1 MEGQVIAPDAENLR
15 FRLDGE
21 TIKLLRRRLPA
32 RAVRSRQ
39 LAVTLGANRHLVG
52 SPIDLPAHRRV
63 HGFVEASEGGLSGWV
78 LQPSRPDVP
87 PPLTLIDARNRARA
101 FIAQTRS
108 ATAHGPLMRPWSI
121 GVAAAELDGLQMPV
135 RIVDHN
141 ENDLSGS
148 PVDPEIETRA
158 AYLLAGSRGRGVR
171 REPPLFVPTG
181 ARLRGP
187 APPASPPAPAAVV
200 ILIRTVGHALAAC
213 LRSVLAN
220 TPDTIPVLLIDDG
233 TEDREAVRAM
243 LPPDGVRA
251 IRLIRH
257 PRPRGLPAAANT
269 GIQAAGRRDVIL
281 LRSDTL
287 VPPRW
292 VERLRAAAYA
302 TADTGSA
309 SPFETADSILGYPS
323 PNEPP
328 RALTTDA
335 TRRLAGHAHRAN
347 GEETVEVPASSA
359 VCAYIRRACLDDV
372 GAFRE
377 DLFAQGGGEAV
388 DFCLRA
394 RHRGWRHVAAT
405 GLIVGC
411 GETERLRQSDRDLL
425 CRNLDLI
432 ERLHPGWS
440 DLVADFE
447 TEDPLRHARRR
458 IDRHRWRQ
466 AGRAKAGSVLLV
478 THDDGGGVER
488 VVAARCRAL
497 AALGHRPIVLRP
509 TGTMGARL
517 DDGTG
522 RDHPNLDFRLP
533 DELPDLLELLRAS
546 KTIGVEYHHTL
557 GHHPSVLTLAAALC
571 VPHDVRLH
579 DYVWI
584 CPQVTLVARGRYC
597 GEPDVSICEYCVAD
611 NGRMTEEDIPVRTL
625 RARSAAFLADAR
637 HIVAP
642 SADAAARVQR
652 YAPAARITVE
662 AHEDDS
668 LWPETRWPGG
678 AAPSAA
684 RPLVVAVT
692 GAVGIDKGF
701 EVLLAC
707 ARDAQARS
715 LPLSFVLAGHSI
727 DDRRLLT
734 TGRCHVTGPYA
745 AGEAAGV
752 LTGAGAA
759 LGFIPSVWPETWC
772 FALSDIWSA
781 GLPAVA
787 FDIGGPA
794 ERIRRSGRGLVLPL
808 GLGAGAV
815 NDALLATARRI
826 GQKDL
831 SARSARSLTPTR
843 LRNLSHTSSGPI
855 SETSRHV

>member
-1 MEGQVIAPDAENLR
+1 MEGQVIAPNAENLQ

-21 TIKLLRRRLPA
+21 TINLRRRGLPA

-39 LAVTLGANRHLVG
+39 LAVTLGTNRHLVG
-52 SPIDLPAHRRV
+52 SPINLTAHRRV

-78 LQPSRPDVP
+78 HQPSRPDTP
-87 PPLTLIDARNRARA
+87 PPLTLVDARNHRRALIPQNRA
-101 FIAQTRS
+101 
-108 ATAHGPLMRPWSI
+108 ATAQGPLVRPWNI
-121 GVAAAELDGLQMPV
+121 GVMAAELGGLQMPIRV
-135 RIVDHN
+135 VDGSGH
-141 ENDLSGS
+141 DLSGS
-148 PVDPEIETRA
+148 PIDPQIETHA
-158 AYLLAGSRGRGVR
+158 AYLLAGSWKRGVP
-171 REPPLFVPTG
+171 EKPPLFVPTG

-200 ILIRTVGHALAAC
+200 ILVRTVGPALAAC
-213 LRSVLAN
+213 LRSMVAN

-233 TEDREAVRAM
+233 TEDREGVRAM
-243 LPPDGVRA
+243 LPHDRGRA

-257 PRPRGLPAAANT
+257 PRLRGFPAAANT
-269 GIQAAGRRDVIL
+269 GIRAAGRRDVIL
-281 LRSDTL
+281 LRGDAL

-302 TADTGSA
+302 AADTGSA

-323 PNEPP
+323 PDEPP
-328 RALTTDA
+328 RALTPEA

-347 GEETVEVPASSA
+347 GDETVEVPASSA
-359 VCAYIRRACLDDV
+359 ICAYIRRACLDDV

-377 DLFAQGGGEAV
+377 DLFAQGSGEAI

-411 GETERLRQSDRDLL
+411 AETERLRQSERDLMR
-425 CRNLDLI
+425 RNLDVI
-432 ERLHPGWS
+432 ERLHPGWN
-440 DLVADFE
+440 DLVAEFE

-458 IDRHRWRQ
+458 IDRHRWRE
-466 AGRAKAGSVLLV
+466 AGRAGSGSVLLV

-497 AALGHRPIVLRP
+497 TAIGQRPIVLRP
-509 TGTMGARL
+509 TGIMGARL
-517 DDGTG
+517 DHGTG
-522 RDHPNLDFRLP
+522 GDHPNLVFRLP
-533 DELPDLLELLRAS
+533 DELPDLLDLLRAS
-546 KTIGVEYHHTL
+546 TTIAVEYHHTL
-557 GHHPSVLTLAAALC
+557 GHHPSVLTLAAALS

-597 GEPDVSICEYCVAD
+597 DEPDVSICEYCVAD

-652 YAPAARITVE
+652 YAPAATITVE

-684 RPLVVAVT
+684 KPLVVAVT
-692 GAVGIDKGF
+692 GAIGIDKGF

-707 ARDAQARS
+707 ARDAEARG
-715 LPLSFVLAGHSI
+715 LPLSFVLAGHCI
-727 DDRRLLT
+727 DDRRLLA

-745 AGEAAGV
+745 ADEAAA
-752 LTGAGAA
+752 LLAAAGAA

-787 FDIGGPA
+787 FDIGAPA

-831 SARSARSLTPTR
+831 SARSALSFTPTR